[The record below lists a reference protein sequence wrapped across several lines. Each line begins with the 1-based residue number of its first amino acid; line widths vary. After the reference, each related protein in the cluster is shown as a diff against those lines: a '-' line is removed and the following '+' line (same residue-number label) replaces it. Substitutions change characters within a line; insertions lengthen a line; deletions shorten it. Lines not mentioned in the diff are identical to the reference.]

1 MKTKTTLKKPTLST
15 EDVLAFAERPSEAAQ
30 GDQIAKASIG
40 VGKVKKNP
48 PDSPENLSGKV
59 PAGDVRL
66 SANIDQNLHLKL
78 KIAAAKERIT
88 IGEIIE
94 RWIQEKLDG

>member
-15 EDVLAFAERPSEAAQ
+15 EDVLAFAERPLEAAQ
-30 GDQIAKASIG
+30 GDKTAKVSK
-40 VGKVKKNP
+40 GKGGTKKMT

-66 SANIDQNLHLKL
+66 SANIDQDIHLKL
-78 KIAAAKERIT
+78 KIAAARERTT
-88 IGEIIE
+88 IGELIE
-94 RWIQEKLDG
+94 RLVQENLG